1 MQGGEMGTR
10 LLMRASNFLA
20 RLPGL
25 PVLVAVGLV
34 VVNFALQFAPTY
46 PAIRWVVQYNLFL
59 HLGLVIGLISVLLG
73 DAL

>member
-1 MQGGEMGTR
+1 MGTR

-25 PVLVAVGLV
+25 PVLVALGLV
-34 VVNFALQFAPTY
+34 VLNFVLQFAPTY
-46 PAIRWVVQYNLFL
+46 PVIRWLVQYNLFL
-59 HLGLVIGLISVLLG
+59 HLGLVLGLISVLLG

>member
-1 MQGGEMGTR
+1 MGTR

-25 PVLVAVGLV
+25 PVLFAVGLV
-34 VVNFALQFAPTY
+34 LLNFALQFVPTY
-46 PAIRWVVQYNLFL
+46 PLVRWLVHYNLFL

>member
-1 MQGGEMGTR
+1 
-10 LLMRASNFLA
+10 MRASNFLA

-25 PVLVAVGLV
+25 PILVAAGLIV
-34 VVNFALQFAPTY
+34 LNFALQFLSGYPTV
-46 PAIRWVVQYNLFL
+46 RWLVQYDLFL